1 MSNSRTREFTAPR
14 IVGFAALLSVLML
27 LFAATMRP
35 RQRAAPASPDPA
47 KAAAQKSHFV
57 GSENC
62 KKCHEALYENWKQ
75 TRMANVVRD
84 PKEHPEAVL
93 GDFSHPTADVTFDLS
108 QVAFVYGSRWKQ
120 RYFTKRGDDYF
131 VLPAQWDIK
140 HNRWLPYHVADGA
153 DWWTKFYPA
162 SNFERPTGPLCDG
175 CHSLNYNLETKQV
188 TEWNVACEKCHG
200 PGSEHAANPTKTNIV
215 NPAKL
220 DVVRANDTCMQC
232 HTQGRTLKIP
242 TQGKYV
248 DWPVGYQPGDRLAD
262 FWNLEENRLGTQ
274 DFYYYADGTAHKNR
288 MQGND
293 FVQSVMYH
301 RDMRCF
307 NCHDVHSNKNISNLR
322 KTGNDLCM
330 TCHGPDGAAGPAS
343 LKGTIAEHT
352 HHAANSPASECT
364 ACHMPKIEQTLG
376 DNMVSAHTFQFI
388 SPRSTE
394 QFKIP
399 NPCTTC
405 HTDKSN
411 QWALDQLKTWQ
422 TTSPWRVAR

>member
-1 MSNSRTREFTAPR
+1 MAMRLRLLTLSTALFVLALCFGTIQSAHPR
-14 IVGFAALLSVLML
+14 I
-27 LFAATMRP
+27 
-35 RQRAAPASPDPA
+35 SPTAIPA
-47 KAAAQKSHFV
+47 KSGPAIKSNFV
-57 GSENC
+57 GSETC
-62 KKCHEALYENWKQ
+62 RKCHEELYQSWKQ

-84 PKEHPEAVL
+84 PKKDPQAVL
-93 GDFSHPTADVTFDLS
+93 GDFSHPDPNLTFDLS

-120 RYFTKRGDDYF
+120 RYFTRRGDDYF

-140 HNRWLPYHVADGA
+140 HNRWLPYHVADGS
-153 DWWTKFYPA
+153 DWWTKFYPTG
-162 SNFERPTGPLCDG
+162 NFERPTGPLCDG

-200 PGSEHAANPTKTNIV
+200 PGGAHSEHPTRQNIV
-215 NPAKL
+215 NPARL
-220 DVVRANDTCMQC
+220 DAVRANDTCMQC
-232 HTQGRTLKIP
+232 HSQGRPLTVP

-248 DWPVGYQPGDRLAD
+248 DWPVGYLPGDRLAD
-262 FWNLEENRLGTQ
+262 FWNLEENRLGTET
-274 DFYYYADGTAHKNR
+274 FYHYADGTAHKNR

-293 FVQSVMYH
+293 FTQSVMYH
-301 RDMRCF
+301 RGMRCF
-307 NCHDVHSNKNISNLR
+307 NCHDVHSNKNTSNLI

-330 TCHGPDGAAGPAS
+330 TCHGPDGAASPAVISGPIS
-343 LKGTIAEHT
+343 DHT
-352 HHAANSPASECT
+352 HHAAASAGSQCT

-388 SPRSTE
+388 SPRLTE

-422 TTSPWRVAR
+422 STSPWRVAR